1 VSVVRNAASEPAGPL
16 SDIRIL
22 DLTRVVA
29 GPYSTML
36 LGDLGAD
43 VIKVERPGTG
53 DDCRGWGPPFRSGT
67 STYFLGLNRNKRSIA
82 VDLATPAGVEIVRRI
97 AAQSD
102 VVVESFRPG
111 VMDRLGLGYE
121 ELRAANDGLIY
132 CAISAFG
139 QSGPYRDQAGYDV
152 MVSALGGLMSVTGT
166 PGGQPVKVGVALL
179 DVATGMNAA
188 LGVLAALHERAKT
201 GKGQRIDTSLLA
213 TQLAILINA
222 ASGYLLAGEV
232 LEPQGTAHASIV
244 PYQAFAARDGW
255 VMIGAANDKLF
266 RGLAAALGQQHWADD
281 PRFATNAARVAHRAE
296 LIPLI
301 EAKIRNEGV
310 DTWVRALSGAGVA
323 VAPVNRID
331 QVFAD
336 EHVKAAGMVTSIDHP
351 TAGALDVVAPAIQFS
366 ATPASVRVPPPE
378 LGEHTEAVLRELAHC
393 DDADIERLLRAC
405 ELPGSAPA
413 RTHRAGR
420 Q

>member
-1 VSVVRNAASEPAGPL
+1 MVGNAASEPAGPL
-16 SDIRIL
+16 HGIRIL

-29 GPYSTML
+29 GPYSTMV

-43 VIKVERPGTG
+43 VIKVERPDTG
-53 DDCRGWGPPFRSGT
+53 DDCRSWGPPFRGGT
-67 STYFLGLNRNKRSIA
+67 STYFLGLNRNKRSVAI
-82 VDLATPAGVEIVRRI
+82 DLTMPSGAEAVRRI

-102 VVVESFRPG
+102 VVIESFRPG

-121 ELRAANDGLIY
+121 KLRADNDGLIY

-139 QSGPYRDQAGYDV
+139 QSGPYRDRAGYDV

-188 LGVLAALHERAKT
+188 LGVLAALHERMKT
-201 GKGQRIDTSLLA
+201 GKGQRVDTSLLA

-232 LEPQGTAHASIV
+232 LKPHGTAHSSIV
-244 PYQAFAARDGW
+244 PYQAFEASDGW

-266 RGLAAALGQQHWADD
+266 RALAAALGHPHWADD
-281 PRFATNAARVAHRAE
+281 PRFATNAARVANRAE

-301 EAKIRNEGV
+301 EVGIRNEAV
-310 DTWVRALSGAGVA
+310 ETWVRALSGAGVA
-323 VAPVNRID
+323 AAPVNRID

-336 EHVKAAGMVTSIDHP
+336 EHVTATGMVTSIDHP
-351 TAGALDVVAPAIQFS
+351 IAGALDVVAPAIQFS
-366 ATPASVRVPPPE
+366 RTPASVRLPPPE
-378 LGEHTEAVLRELAHC
+378 LGEHTDEVLRALALC
-393 DDADIERLLRAC
+393 DDAAAFRTRRANDIGE
-405 ELPGSAPA
+405 SDV
-413 RTHRAGR
+413 
-420 Q
+420 